1 MVPSTAVDSSVGRLR
16 AIDGADLPAD
26 YPDIGFFEVDR
37 KVFPDQYETLSA
49 QELGSSRL
57 SLEWYRRNPHIYTVL
72 LSGDT
77 VVGYC
82 NAMPLRED
90 AFHAMLEGKLA
101 DGKIEA
107 EMIETLERPGR
118 YRLFCCGVAIL
129 EQYRHRGVALRT
141 LLSALYRTWSASA
154 DRGCVISEI
163 AGVAW
168 SEDGRAMC
176 EGFGLQLLRRHEA
189 FGDVYHTTVAD
200 AVENGRRTPVRR
212 LGELYLSRGL
222 MARS

>member
-1 MVPSTAVDSSVGRLR
+1 MICSPTGRLR
-16 AIDGADLPAD
+16 AIDGAELPSG

-37 KVFPDQYETLSA
+37 KVFQKQYETLSA
-49 QELGSSRL
+49 DELGSSVL
-57 SLEWYRRNPHIYTVL
+57 SAEWYRRNPHIYTVL

-90 AFHAMLEGKLA
+90 AFRAILVGKLA
-101 DGKIEA
+101 DGEIMPD
-107 EMIETLERPGR
+107 MIETLDRPGS

-129 EQYRHRGVALRT
+129 KECRHRGMALRT
-141 LLSALYRTWSASA
+141 LLSALYRKWEALA
-154 DRGCVISEI
+154 DRGCVITEL

-168 SEDGRAMC
+168 SEDGRSMC
-176 EGFGLQLLRRHEA
+176 EGFGLRPLRRHEA
-189 FGDVYHTTVAD
+189 FGDVYHGVVAD
-200 AVENGRRTPVRR
+200 ALASGRRCHLRR

-222 MARS
+222 ITHP